1 MNLFTPS
8 DQYYS
13 GAPSLTSP
21 GRMFVLLDVV
31 AVLSKPDA
39 VVVADWH
46 HEDIIA
52 P

>member
-1 MNLFTPS
+1 MCRSFAL
-8 DQYYS
+8 
-13 GAPSLTSP
+13 GLSLTLYLTWP
-21 GRMFVLLDVV
+21 DMIVV